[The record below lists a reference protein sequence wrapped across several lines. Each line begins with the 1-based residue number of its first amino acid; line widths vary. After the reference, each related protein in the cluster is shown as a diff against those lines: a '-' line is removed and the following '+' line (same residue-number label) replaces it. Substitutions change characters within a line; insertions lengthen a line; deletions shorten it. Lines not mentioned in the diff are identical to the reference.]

1 MKEIRIDIN
10 DVNFQIK
17 RGNEAKK
24 FLLFV
29 LPYFV
34 GKVDAL
40 GAKTRSYLAFPYG
53 PLTLATYVNKN
64 SKTGSKV
71 IIEDLNILS
80 SIDCIGDYVLD
91 KIKIIDPDFIG
102 FNFMFDNSFSYLEDL
117 SKLVKLNHQSLLQV
131 VGGAAATTA
140 ANEILNAIDSIDAIC
155 YSEGEVAIKNLV
167 DALNPH
173 KVLLSEPWITRKTG
187 NKKINPVYVDSL
199 DDVIDLDYSYV
210 DVKSYSMRESFSPF
224 AVYRYEENVKQF
236 FLVTSRGCPFKCTFC
251 AEPSLHGANMRYASV
266 DKIIDH
272 VAGLHQKYGLNV
284 LTLYD
289 DQLLID
295 VPRAKDLFRR
305 LAQFN
310 LRIEMPNGVTAVFID
325 EELALLMKKAGVDT
339 ITLAIES
346 GSDYVLRNI
355 INKPLRLPKL
365 KEVMLSLRKAEIFV
379 QGFFVI
385 GMPGELDVHRQETL
399 DLIRDIDLDWASF
412 SVAAPVRG
420 SKLYED
426 AKINGWL
433 PKEYSVGKFI
443 SNSAVMKIP
452 GINNQKIMDA
462 AMEFNIVSNFIESR
476 AMRIGDWETA
486 RRLFMEVTERAE
498 KHAVAHFFLSIVED
512 KLGLVSESQKNI
524 KIANKIVDKDGK
536 WKNIF
541 DKYNLTFNEK
551 LSEYSK

>member
-1 MKEIRIDIN
+1 MDT
-10 DVNFQIK
+10 
-17 RGNEAKK
+17 G
-24 FLLFV
+24 
-29 LPYFV
+29 
-34 GKVDAL
+34 L
-40 GAKTRSYLAFPYG
+40 GW
-53 PLTLATYVNKN
+53 TLGWA
-64 SKTGSKV
+64 GHWA
-71 IIEDLNILS
+71 
-80 SIDCIGDYVLD
+80 GLD
-91 KIKIIDPDFIG
+91 T
-102 FNFMFDNSFSYLEDL
+102 
-117 SKLVKLNHQSLLQV
+117 
-131 VGGAAATTA
+131 GAA
-140 ANEILNAIDSIDAIC
+140 
-155 YSEGEVAIKNLV
+155 
-167 DALNPH
+167 
-173 KVLLSEPWITRKTG
+173 
-187 NKKINPVYVDSL
+187 
-199 DDVIDLDYSYV
+199 
-210 DVKSYSMRESFSPF
+210 
-224 AVYRYEENVKQF
+224 EENVKQF

-251 AEPSLHGANMRYASV
+251 AEPALHGANMRYASV

-476 AMRIGDWETA
+476 AIRIGDWETA